1 VAGGFIAARVGG
13 SKYQFAANEV
23 QNIIPK
29 AKGSPNLVTI
39 TGPSGELM
47 ATLDLSSRLATA
59 GPKGMY
65 LGFGPMSEVGNLNL
79 GKGLSYQVGTGKAR
93 PASRS
98 GKQ

>member
-1 VAGGFIAARVGG
+1 
-13 SKYQFAANEV
+13 
-23 QNIIPK
+23 
-29 AKGSPNLVTI
+29 
-39 TGPSGELM
+39 M